1 MRYDEIILEI
11 EEKVLSVQYEITKI
25 KGGNPFEYSDNLN
38 LFMDELASKLEV
50 ASDLDINHNEYF
62 DLSRMNEMTLH
73 MDADQIEKLIL
84 KKVTYKEAV
93 DNRSFDRLMFP
104 SLSDKKLKEFGY
116 KVTRV
121 IYSLERI
128 LKEKTKYLK
137 EEKLN
142 ITRRLS
148 LLNELGFFEMEKVAP
163 LNNARKAKLTI
174 LIYGGGYDLM
184 SRNIRNFSCGEGEID
199 PKYGAYQ
206 YSQESKILL
215 KNLLET

>member
-11 EEKVLSVQYEITKI
+11 EEKVLSVQCEITKI

-128 LKEKTKYLK
+128 LKEKQSTLK
-137 EEKLN
+137 
-142 ITRRLS
+142 R
-148 LLNELGFFEMEKVAP
+148 
-163 LNNARKAKLTI
+163 
-174 LIYGGGYDLM
+174 
-184 SRNIRNFSCGEGEID
+184 
-199 PKYGAYQ
+199 
-206 YSQESKILL
+206 
-215 KNLLET
+215 KNLTSLGDFHYLTSLASLRWKK